1 MATEVIPP
9 VPLTETADSLPA
21 EDPARLNESPE
32 PDASSIPAVHTSKN
46 GAEGVENGESSSP
59 RSSRAVANG
68 SAAAS
73 SESKEEVNGKAA
85 TIKPKKKED
94 KSIEYILR
102 ALSSLSTPE
111 EKLAAL
117 CKKYADLHEEHRVL
131 QSSFK
136 QQQRRMTV
144 VTREKDQLQAEHTK
158 AVIAKSKLESLCREL
173 QKHNKLIKE
182 ESLQRVKDEDE
193 RRKEI
198 SAKFQV
204 TIGEIQQQMS
214 ENHDKNVKLREEN
227 ADLTGKLKKFIDQYE
242 IREQQLEK
250 LMKHRELEQQL
261 NEAKLQKAA
270 AILKEE
276 QERNLK
282 EKEIL
287 VLQATEGVKKSTVLE
302 AQLTM
307 YKDRYE
313 EFQATINKSNDMF
326 QKLKAEM
333 DKMGK
338 RIKKLEKE
346 GAQWRAKWETS
357 NKALLDMA
365 EEKTHTDKEKQMLQ
379 TKIQRLESLCR
390 ALQGELHGKKSA
402 SPLPLPTEAEVPVEI
417 TRENTLVTTTPPNT
431 PENTSR
437 ASPDSTC
444 GPPALGSM
452 PAKQNGPIVAPPLE
466 MGADVSPSTQPSVSS
481 EQDML
486 VSSSGAA
493 VESEN
498 SEGEAQSEVT
508 PPCDDVSQ
516 DTPPCGGVSEVG
528 AVSSTSESS
537 QATESISEASLSNEG
552 QAEVDTAASS
562 TDAAV

>member
-1 MATEVIPP
+1 MLPSDTQKDED
-9 VPLTETADSLPA
+9 EGEADL
-21 EDPARLNESPE
+21 
-32 PDASSIPAVHTSKN
+32 
-46 GAEGVENGESSSP
+46 SSP
-59 RSSRAVANG
+59 RSGAADENG
-68 SAAAS
+68 GAAAAT
-73 SESKEEVNGKAA
+73 KEEQNGKAA
-85 TIKPKKKED
+85 PVKPKKKED

-182 ESLQRVKDEDE
+182 ESLQRAKEEDE
-193 RRKEI
+193 KRKEI
-198 SAKFQV
+198 SARFQA
-204 TIGEIQQQMS
+204 TIGEIQTQMTD
-214 ENHDKNVKLREEN
+214 NHEKNVKLREEN
-227 ADLTGKLKKFIDQYE
+227 ADLAGKLKKFIEQYE
-242 IREQQLEK
+242 VREQQLEK

-261 NEAKLQKAA
+261 ADAKLQKAA

-287 VLQATEGVKKSTVLE
+287 VLQATEGVKKNTVLE

-326 QKLKAEM
+326 QKLKGEM

-357 NKALLDMA
+357 NKALLEMA

-379 TKIQRLESLCR
+379 TKVQKLESLCR
-390 ALQGELHGKKSA
+390 ALQGEMHGKKSA
-402 SPLPLPTEAEVPVEI
+402 SPQTLPPEVW
-417 TRENTLVTTTPPNT
+417 
-431 PENTSR
+431 
-437 ASPDSTC
+437 PD
-444 GPPALGSM
+444 
-452 PAKQNGPIVAPPLE
+452 
-466 MGADVSPSTQPSVSS
+466 
-481 EQDML
+481 
-486 VSSSGAA
+486 
-493 VESEN
+493 
-498 SEGEAQSEVT
+498 
-508 PPCDDVSQ
+508 
-516 DTPPCGGVSEVG
+516 
-528 AVSSTSESS
+528 
-537 QATESISEASLSNEG
+537 
-552 QAEVDTAASS
+552 
-562 TDAAV
+562 